1 MKLNRQQL
9 LLIVLAGFGVLRAGD
24 WALTTMIQGPLD
36 QRRNRGKAM
45 EREID
50 KLEQTL
56 ADGRKA
62 GQMLEDWRKQS
73 LPENTEVARSL
84 YRSWLLERVNEAGLQ
99 TPTVDSR
106 SPSKRGGYRVLPFS
120 MRARGSLDQF
130 VQFMFDFSE
139 AGLLHR
145 VQSLDLNPAGSSG
158 QFDITL
164 NIETLMVPGAE
175 GSELNTETSEWLVSD
190 SMTDYQMISRRN
202 IFGIGIAADPR
213 SQSFVTAIT
222 RSNGEP
228 QVWFK
233 LRGDDKTLKL
243 GKGGVLNVDDFH
255 GTIAEISTQEV
266 SIDAGGERWQLS
278 VGDSLSDGSVVR
290 TGQP

>member
-9 LLIVLAGFGVLRAGD
+9 LLIVLAGFGVLQAGD
-24 WALTTMIQGPLD
+24 WALTNMIQGPLD

-45 EREID
+45 ERERD
-50 KLEQTL
+50 KLKQTL
-56 ADGRKA
+56 TDGRKA
-62 GQMLEDWRKQS
+62 GQMLADFRKQS

-99 TPTVDSR
+99 SPTVDSR

-145 VQSLDLNPAGSSG
+145 VQSLDLNPAGSTG

-164 NIETLMVPGAE
+164 NIETLMVPGAN
-175 GSELNTETSEWLVSD
+175 GVALNTDSSDWLVSD
-190 SMTDYQMISRRN
+190 SMTDYQVISRRN
-202 IFGIGIAADPR
+202 IFGIGMAEDPR
-213 SQSFVTAIT
+213 RQSFVTAIT
-222 RSNGEP
+222 RSNGQP

-233 LRGDDKTLKL
+233 LRGDDKTLKV
-243 GKGGVLNVDDFH
+243 GEGDTISVDDFH

-266 SIDAGGERWQLS
+266 SIDADGKRWHLS
-278 VGDSLSDGSVVR
+278 VGDSLADGSAV
-290 TGQP
+290 QSDP